1 MILQKLKQLDIRYI
15 SGFISYFQVG
25 QNPPE
30 VGRDPHWDIGIPE
43 ELPYTVASLPF
54 RIPDTSTSNMQ
65 YGTENLKIPVEQ
77 HRRVEASDIDS
88 VMGNQGSQAVRKQQ
102 NVVSEYPFGAKNITL
117 MKIGYKIMSFT
128 FRCVK

>member
-1 MILQKLKQLDIRYI
+1 MLSSFK
-15 SGFISYFQVG
+15 VG

-54 RIPDTSTSNMQ
+54 RIPNMESAA
-65 YGTENLKIPVEQ
+65 ENLKIPLEQ

-88 VMGNQGSQAVRKQQ
+88 VMGNQGSNAVR
-102 NVVSEYPFGAKNITL
+102 
-117 MKIGYKIMSFT
+117 
-128 FRCVK
+128 